1 MRSEPTIQELIFSI
15 IDFFE
20 ALDPKKFSEI
30 RDCID
35 LLEVNSINENNINK
49 VINYINDELI
59 SNLIGHNRFYAFVA
73 RNSLQ
78 IIKREISLIN
88 NFEERENA
96 RLENLLKTKG
106 SIRELNKILC
116 ERIKTKKIDR
126 KDAELKEHLI
136 KTTMAKLAIDQPNYS
151 GYLKALKDKYPK
163 D

>member
-1 MRSEPTIQELIFSI
+1 MRSEPTIQELILSI

-20 ALDPKKFSEI
+20 ALDQKKFIDTS
-30 RDCID
+30 DCID
-35 LLEVNSINENNINK
+35 LLDVNSINENKINK
-49 VINYINDELI
+49 VINYINNKLI
-59 SNLIGHNRFYAFVA
+59 SNLIGHDRFYAFVA

-78 IIKREISLIN
+78 IIKREINLIN
-88 NFEERENA
+88 NFEEKENI
-96 RLENLLKTKG
+96 RLENLLKKKG
-106 SIRELNKILC
+106 NTRELNKILC
-116 ERIKTKKIDR
+116 ERIKTRQIDR